1 MEEEDTKKQTQEF
14 INGKRV
20 LEGAKK
26 GPHERPMSDF
36 ETKFGTSEGN
46 PDESYVCSDRM
57 NGGLVIVFPLNLH
70 DDYAID

>member
-1 MEEEDTKKQTQEF
+1 M
-14 INGKRV
+14 